1 MRYVVTGATGFIGKA
16 LVDYL
21 LQIGHE
27 VYAVSRSKERVVA
40 FWPDNKNIHAI
51 SCEIGDYAQLKE
63 QISDAEVF
71 VHLAWAGTTVED
83 RYSTDLQEKNM
94 LSTLDAM
101 RVAKQM
107 NCRLFVATGSQ
118 AEYGPMNDRITEQ
131 TPCHPV
137 MAYGVAKV
145 RMLEECS
152 ALSEKINMPYLHLR
166 ICSVF
171 GKGDH
176 PYTLIEMAMRKMS
189 IGEPI
194 DLSECTQNWNFLYVK
209 DMAYQIERL
218 CEAVIKKNVNPGI
231 YLMASDDTRQLK
243 SYIEEMK
250 RVLKSTSE
258 LRYGVLPTKQVTSLN
273 PDTTKLKNAI
283 GELNNYT
290 FEQALLDMQK

>member
-16 LVDYL
+16 LVDYF

-27 VYAVSRSKERVVA
+27 VYAVSRSAERVIA
-40 FWPDNKNIHAI
+40 LWSDNQNLHAI
-51 SCEIGDYAQLKE
+51 SCEMGDYAQLKK
-63 QISDAEVF
+63 QIPETDVF
-71 VHLAWAGTTVED
+71 VHVAWAGTTVED

-94 LSTLDAM
+94 RSTLDAM

-118 AEYGPMNDRITEQ
+118 AEYGPTTGIITEH

-137 MAYGVAKV
+137 MAYGIAKLK
-145 RMLEECS
+145 MLDECS

-176 PYTLIEMAMRKMS
+176 PYTLIETAMSKMS
-189 IGEPI
+189 KGEPI
-194 DLSECTQNWNFLYVK
+194 DLSECTQSWNFLYVK

-218 CEAVIKKNVNPGI
+218 CEAVIKKKANPGI
-231 YLMASDDTRQLK
+231 YLMASDDTRTLK
-243 SYIEEMK
+243 SYMEEMK
-250 RVLKSTSE
+250 RVLQSSSE
-258 LRYGVLPTKQVTSLN
+258 LRYGAVQTKQVTSLN
-273 PDTTKLKNAI
+273 PDTTKLKMVI
-283 GELNNYT
+283 GKLNNYT

>member
-27 VYAVSRSKERVVA
+27 VYAVSRSKEQVVA
-40 FWPDNKNIHAI
+40 FWPEKENLHAI
-51 SCEIGDYAQLKE
+51 SCEMGDYAKLNE
-63 QISDAEVF
+63 QISDADVF

-94 LSTLDAM
+94 RSTLDAM

-118 AEYGPMNDRITEQ
+118 AEYGPTTDIITEH

-137 MAYGVAKV
+137 MAYGIAKLK
-145 RMLEECS
+145 MLDECS
-152 ALSEKINMPYLHLR
+152 ALSEKINMQYLHLR

-176 PYTLIEMAMRKMS
+176 PYTLIETAMSKMLK
-189 IGEPI
+189 GEPI
-194 DLSECTQNWNFLYVK
+194 DLSECTQSWNFLYVK
-209 DMAYQIERL
+209 DMAYQIERI
-218 CEAVIKKNVNPGI
+218 CKAVIMKNANPGI
-231 YLMASDDTRQLK
+231 YLMASDDTRPLK
-243 SYIEEMK
+243 SYMEEMR
-250 RVLKSTSE
+250 RVLKSSSE
-258 LRYGVLPTKQVTSLN
+258 LRYGAVQTKKVTSLN
-273 PDTTKLKNAI
+273 PDTAKLKNVI
-283 GELNNYT
+283 GKLNNFT
-290 FEQALLDMQK
+290 FEQALLDMQ